1 MRTLIRGVAAATVDP
16 ELGDLARTDILIEDG
31 VIREIRP
38 DIAVD
43 DASFDGEI
51 VDGTDKIAIPGMVDT
66 HRHTWQTALRGI
78 LADGNIPD
86 YLRGIRLH
94 GEDVFRRTGQA
105 RVDVPARRRRIGYVF
120 QDYALF
126 PFLSVRQNVAFGLQG
141 GWLNPSP
148 DRRDERVERWLHA
161 LRIDDV
167 ADSLPG
173 EISGGQRQRTALAR
187 ALAPGPQAL
196 LLDEPF
202 AALDHALRD
211 HLRSELQHVLAQ
223 AGIPLLLISHD
234 PQDVAMF
241 GGQVFRIDGG
251 RVVGPDEAGSSSPL
265 TPPCP

>member
-1 MRTLIRGVAAATVDP
+1 MWLDVDIQRRMRAAGQVFDLRVALCCTAPQVVLCGPSGAGKSLTLRAVAG
-16 ELGDLARTDILIEDG
+16 LL
-31 VIREIRP
+31 RP
-38 DIAVD
+38 DHGHV
-43 DASFDGEI
+43 
-51 VDGTDKIAIPGMVDT
+51 
-66 HRHTWQTALRGI
+66 
-78 LADGNIPD
+78 
-86 YLRGIRLH
+86 RLH

-161 LRIDDV
+161 LRIDGV